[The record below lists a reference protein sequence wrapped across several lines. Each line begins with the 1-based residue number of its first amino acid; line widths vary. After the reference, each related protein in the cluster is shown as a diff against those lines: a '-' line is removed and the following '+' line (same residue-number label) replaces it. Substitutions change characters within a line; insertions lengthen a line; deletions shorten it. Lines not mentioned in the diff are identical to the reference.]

1 MSLTNIL
8 PSLPRA
14 ALHFA
19 QLSNLHSN
27 KGVDVVL
34 TRRVMEAQCEDLF
47 TRMTR
52 PMRQAALMA
61 GVALEGEVSSQTYSN
76 YTKPQ

>member
-1 MSLTNIL
+1 
-8 PSLPRA
+8 
-14 ALHFA
+14 LHFA

-61 GVALEGEVSSQTYSN
+61 GVALEGEVSSQTHS
-76 YTKPQ
+76 KHPIP